1 MTYSVVAMDSTE
13 DLIGVAVASRF
24 IAVGAVVPWVRYR
37 EGAIATQSFANY
49 TFGPEG
55 LDLLSNHSAQQT
67 LKILLG
73 KDPLKEK
80 RQVGI
85 IDRGGCVAS
94 FTGEECFDYAGSIEG
109 KNFTVQ
115 GNILTG
121 REVLESMAAEMESD
135 LPFMDRMIRALKA
148 GENAGG
154 DSRGK
159 QSAAILIAGK
169 NLEFEE
175 SSGIVM
181 DIRVDDHPD
190 PVHELERIS
199 KVWKAIYWDTTKLR
213 LEDRRSD
220 IYASVKGLGYHDLP
234 KWANA
239 HGLEHN
245 ITESDIGKL
254 TLDALLYESE
264 SALPNKKLGRTKS

>member
-1 MTYSVVAMDSTE
+1 MTYSVVARDPDE

-24 IAVGAVVPWVRYR
+24 IAVGAVVPWVRYGV
-37 EGAIATQSFANY
+37 GAIATQSFANY

-55 LDLLSNHSAQQT
+55 LDLLSNHSAQET
-67 LKILLG
+67 LKILLD
-73 KDPLKEK
+73 KDPQRET
-80 RQVGI
+80 RQVGV
-85 IDRGGCVAS
+85 IDREGRVAS
-94 FTGEECFDYAGSIEG
+94 YTGKECFDYAGSIEG

-121 REVLESMAAEMESD
+121 REVLESMAKEMESD
-135 LPFMDRMIRALKA
+135 LPFMDRLIHALKA
-148 GENAGG
+148 GESAGG

-159 QSAAILIAGK
+159 QSAAILVAGK
-169 NLEFEE
+169 KLEFEE
-175 SSGIVM
+175 SSGIIM

-199 KVWKAIYWDTTKLR
+199 KVWKAIYWDNARLK
-213 LEDRRSD
+213 LEDRRGD
-220 IYASVKGLGYHDLP
+220 IKAAISRLGYRSLM
-234 KWANA
+234 KWARA

-245 ITESDIGKL
+245 ITKLEIGSL

-264 SALPNKKLGRTKS
+264 LVIPIKKPGIRKS

>member
-1 MTYSVVAMDSTE
+1 MTYSVVAMDSGE

-24 IAVGAVVPWVRYR
+24 IAVGAVVPWVRYG

-55 LDLLSNHSAQQT
+55 LDLLSNHSAQET
-67 LKILLG
+67 LKILLD

-85 IDRGGCVAS
+85 IDREGRVAS

-121 REVLESMAAEMESD
+121 KAVLESMAAEMETD
-135 LPFMDRMIRALKA
+135 LPFMDRMILALKA

-181 DIRVDDHPD
+181 NIRVDDHPD

-199 KVWKAIYWDTTKLR
+199 KVWKAIYWDTTKLK

-220 IYASVKGLGYHDLP
+220 IDASIKRLGYHDLL
-234 KWANA
+234 KWANT

-245 ITESDIGKL
+245 ITKSDIGSQ
-254 TLDALLYESE
+254 TVDALLYESE
-264 SALPNKKLGRTKS
+264 SALPNKKPGRTKS